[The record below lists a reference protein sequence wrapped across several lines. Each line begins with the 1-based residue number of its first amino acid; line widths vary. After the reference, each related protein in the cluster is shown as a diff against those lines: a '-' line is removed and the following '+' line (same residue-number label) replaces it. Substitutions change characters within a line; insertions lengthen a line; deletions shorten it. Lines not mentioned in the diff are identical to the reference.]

1 MTKVFISYSHD
12 SEEHRKWV
20 LDLSERLRQDGI
32 DTILDRDFENNSPP
46 EGWPRWMLNSLD
58 EATHVLCICT
68 GIYYRRFRG
77 FEVPGKG
84 KGVDWE
90 GTVITQALYDARNV
104 SNKFIAVL
112 RTSIDEPY
120 IPEPLRPRTHYVLNT
135 EDSYPAL
142 YNALLNQGGVKPGI
156 IGQSKTKPP
165 CTPEYLLNL
174 LGLLDRKPQY
184 GHFDDQ
190 IPERRRVDEGKA
202 YGFCIFGSRNEWP
215 NAVRFTL
222 SHLLEE
228 HKIANPKKAPDFGL
242 LETRLNLSNKITT
255 TERIAQE
262 TELSS
267 IGEAY
272 LWKLLGHR
280 LDRSPERSDILKVLQ
295 SKEASHIFFRELTGD
310 EVKNHAFIAGLLL
323 AWSKL
328 TFGTNSPN
336 HFLLLICESD
346 YLSDSRFW
354 LFQKQS
360 SSKWYQ
366 DLQKLL
372 SQHGLQNSLLPP
384 LSSPTVTGDVED
396 WFKNHEIPEHLR
408 STIRKALSKHSA
420 IPLGD
425 LKEKIFPL
433 LQNHHSTRG

>member
-12 SEEHRKWV
+12 SDEHREWV
-20 LDLSERLRQDGI
+20 LRLSECLRQNGI
-32 DTILDRDFENNSPP
+32 VTIIDRDFENSSPP

-58 EATHVLCICT
+58 KATHVLCICT

-112 RTSIDEPY
+112 RTSTDEPF

-135 EDSYPAL
+135 ENSYPAL
-142 YNALLNQGGVKPGI
+142 YKVLRNQNGVKPGI
-156 IGQSKTKPP
+156 VDQSKTKPP
-165 CTPEYLLNL
+165 RTPEYL

-184 GHFDDQ
+184 GHFDDHV
-190 IPERRRVDEGKA
+190 PERRHVNEGKA
-202 YGFCIFGSRNEWP
+202 YGFCIFGLRNEWP

-242 LETRLNLSNKITT
+242 LETRLNLRNKSTGIQQ
-255 TERIAQE
+255 A
-262 TELSS
+262 ELAS

-280 LDRSPERSDILKVLQ
+280 LDRNPEKPDILKMLQ
-295 SKEASHIFFRELTGD
+295 SKEASHIFFRELTAD

-328 TFGTNSPN
+328 TFGTNSPD

-346 YLSDSRFW
+346 YLGDSMLDR

-360 SSKWYQ
+360 SSRWYR
-366 DLQKLL
+366 DLEKLL
-372 SQHGLQNSLLPP
+372 SQHGLQNSLLPALGP
-384 LSSPTVTGDVED
+384 PNVAEDVED
-396 WFKNHEIPEHLR
+396 WLKNREEIPEHLR
-408 STIRKALSKHSA
+408 STIRKILSKHSA

-433 LQNHHSTRG
+433 LQNYQSTRE